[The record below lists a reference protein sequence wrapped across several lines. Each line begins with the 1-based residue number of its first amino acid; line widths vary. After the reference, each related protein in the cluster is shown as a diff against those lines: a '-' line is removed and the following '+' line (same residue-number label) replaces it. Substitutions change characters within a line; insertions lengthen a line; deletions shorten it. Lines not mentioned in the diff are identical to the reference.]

1 MGLRS
6 FLSQWIRK
14 HRLAGSRDRVPSS
27 KTDPQP
33 HAHTLKPD
41 FIEVSHSLKE
51 NGSVVSKGAFK
62 TEARGGVF
70 RCKVHRSLSGLQMQS
85 SFSPVSSP
93 HGRNCSLVL
102 HCSTSRVCTE
112 TGDSL
117 LAVILYNIQTGKER
131 LLTDSD
137 SEEVFPFNRVKQEH
151 RNKGWEQHQPKS
163 ITVIIIF
170 SITPGSALVS
180 YKLW

>member
-1 MGLRS
+1 MGLSS

-14 HRLAGSRDRVPSS
+14 HRLAGSRDRVQSS
-27 KTDPQP
+27 KTDPQT

-41 FIEVSHSLKE
+41 FIEISHSLKE
-51 NGSVVSKGAFK
+51 NGSVVSKGAF
-62 TEARGGVF
+62 EIEDRGGVF

-85 SFSPVSSP
+85 SFSQVSSP
-93 HGRNCSLVL
+93 HGRNYSLFL

-117 LAVILYNIQTGKER
+117 LAVILNKIQTGKER

-151 RNKGWEQHQPKS
+151 RDKGWEQHQPKS
-163 ITVIIIF
+163 IRVIIIF
-170 SITPGSALVS
+170 YNSTFSTGVV
-180 YKLW
+180 